1 MSGRPWAWL
10 LREMINAIFYALQ
23 SGCPSRILPEHFP
36 LHQTTD
42 GWFVRLRDAGSWESL
57 NQTLL
62 VRDRERE
69 RVGRQASSLAAVI
82 DS

>member
-1 MSGRPWAWL
+1 
-10 LREMINAIFYALQ
+10 
-23 SGCPSRILPEHFP
+23 
-36 LHQTTD
+36 
-42 GWFVRLRDAGSWESL
+42 LRDAGSWESL

>member
-1 MSGRPWAWL
+1 M
-10 LREMINAIFYALQ
+10 
-23 SGCPSRILPEHFP
+23 LPEHFP